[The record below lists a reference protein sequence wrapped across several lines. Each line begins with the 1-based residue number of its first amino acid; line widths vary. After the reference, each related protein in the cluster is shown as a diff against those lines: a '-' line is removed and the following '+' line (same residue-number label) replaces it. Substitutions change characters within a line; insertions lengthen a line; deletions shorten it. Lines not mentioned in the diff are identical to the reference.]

1 MKVDVY
7 WNLHK
12 KLYSVRHKGK
22 VIAHVPFVTMK
33 DVQWVVQPAGR
44 RRVLRERKKN
54 VHAFARGTWMYG
66 KDELEL
72 QNERLHLT
80 KRQPVMYNPYHH
92 KSFVLRQ
99 ARDINITRSDYA
111 TLGSTYFV
119 TDDTYRPNAFIY
131 NFIEPPARDADWE
144 RYDQGPRI

>member
-44 RRVLRERKKN
+44 RRVLRERKKI

-131 NFIEPPARDADWE
+131 NFIRPQARDADWE